1 MTRRVRHLSVLAAAF
16 AVLALPASAAAD
28 PTAVVRD
35 CAADG
40 TIDGKHSDADRRA
53 ALSKIPAD
61 LDEYSDCRAVI
72 AASIGGGV
80 KATAAGNGGGGGA
93 DGGSGGAVAGTA
105 GGKGAPKTAAE
116 RAAAERR
123 RAATELALGERRVG
137 PRSAGV
143 LKASETANGMPTPV
157 LLALIALGLLGIA
170 GTLLLVSRRKPG
182 MAAALRR
189 GRFSRAS
196 S

>member
-16 AVLALPASAAAD
+16 AVLSLPATAAAD
-28 PTAVVRD
+28 PMAVIRD

-40 TIDGKHSDADRRA
+40 TIDGKHSKADRRG
-53 ALSKIPAD
+53 ALGKIPAD

-80 KATAAGNGGGGGA
+80 KASAASGGGG
-93 DGGSGGAVAGTA
+93 DGGSGGAAAGTTGSK
-105 GGKGAPKTAAE
+105 GGPKTAAE

-123 RAATELALGERRVG
+123 RAATELALGERRVS

-143 LKASETANGMPTPV
+143 LEASETANGMPTPV

-182 MAAALRR
+182 VAAALRR